1 MPTFIRRCTQAL
13 PALLLG
19 LCAWTTAAAQGA
31 ALPFTV
37 VSRVMEANTRVVALS
52 IDAGRDLPINWKL
65 DAAFSVSAE
74 LMPLKSYAGDPIGN
88 SAAARA
94 PRTIRRAY
102 TSARP
107 EPGSPAQ
114 GRHIII
120 ELDPED
126 FNASSWYVG
135 FNPGIRQLLPY
146 RQNMVYEV
154 RLLHDLNTVTPDAAP
169 GKPGAAAETIRGG
182 TPLRQAGERI
192 LTAERF
198 TQGVFEQP
206 GNAQTRAIGYN
217 LYKPDGLAAG
227 ARVPLVVF
235 LHGSGQSHDYK
246 AFPDDLRADVLSPLL
261 TNQGGTAWIERA
273 PEKAFVL
280 VPQVPARD
288 TVDAAGE
295 IGWRAADTQKLL
307 LGLVDRVIAENPAI
321 DTRRLYLTGLSLGA
335 MGSWAILTHSDPAI
349 ARKFAAAALFNGMPV
364 AASRLSTLPGEDAA
378 RRLARFGDDVR
389 GVDYRRVSIPLWLGH
404 ADTDPV
410 VPSTGS
416 RVAYEQLTGQSTAAP
431 GAGGSD
437 PVARQFQG
445 RGPQGTEVRYSEYR
459 FGNGDRFRELGMVTR
474 HGHFSWEIS
483 YKDQAL
489 IDWMFRQQQREPGR

>member
-1 MPTFIRRCTQAL
+1 MTSVFRRLVQAL
-13 PALLLG
+13 PAVLLG
-19 LCAWTTAAAQGA
+19 LSLWTSAAAQST

-65 DAAFSVSAE
+65 DSAFAVSAE
-74 LMPLKSYAGDPIGN
+74 LLPLKSYAGDPIGN

-114 GRHIII
+114 GRYIII

-154 RLLHDLNTVTPDAAP
+154 RLLHDLNTVTPEAAP
-169 GKPGAAAETIRGG
+169 GKPGAAADTIRGG

-206 GNAQTRAIGYN
+206 GNAQTRAIGFN
-217 LYKPDGLAAG
+217 LYKPEGLAAG
-227 ARVPLVVF
+227 TKVPLVVF

-246 AFPDDLRADVLSPLL
+246 AFPNDLKADVLSPLL
-261 TNQGGTAWIERA
+261 TNQGGTTWVERA

-280 VPQVPARD
+280 VPQAPARD
-288 TVDAAGE
+288 TADAAGE
-295 IGWRAADTQKLL
+295 SGWRSADTQKLL
-307 LGLVDRVIAENPAI
+307 LGLVDRVIADHPAI
-321 DTRRLYLTGLSLGA
+321 DTRRLYLTGLSMGA
-335 MGSWAILTHSDPAI
+335 MGSWVILTHPDPAI
-349 ARKFAAAALFNGMPV
+349 ARKFAAAALFNGVPV
-364 AASRLSTLPGEDAA
+364 SPSRLATLPGEDAA
-378 RRLARFGDDVR
+378 RRLARIADNVR
-389 GVDYRRVSIPLWLGH
+389 SVDYRRVAIPLWLGH

-410 VPSTGS
+410 VPSSGS
-416 RVAYEQLTGQSTAAP
+416 RVAYEQLTGQSTEAP

-437 PVARQFQG
+437 PLARQFQG
-445 RGPQGTEVRYSEYR
+445 RGPQGAEVRYSEYR
-459 FGNGDRFRELGMVTR
+459 FGNGDRFRDLGMVTR
-474 HGHFSWEIS
+474 HGHFSWETS

-489 IDWMFRQQQREPGR
+489 IDWMFRQERREPGR